1 MRINNE
7 HFRRTAQIG
16 RAGGMI
22 WMISITLLFEFYN
35 LYFAQLS
42 IFFTLGIAIII
53 ISLSSILFYWSII
66 TLSHARAMP
75 MEKFVDEVKRRNL
88 RRRFFIVLILEI
100 IAFNIAPLLLLWF
113 GHIEYIVP
121 VEILICAIHFIPLAR
136 IFNMPVYYF
145 LGSTV
150 SLITILTII
159 FIPASSQIGNLFA
172 IAAIPSLS
180 FIILNLIAI
189 VFILNDAKQYF
200 EPSHAAAQRI
210 IT

>member
-1 MRINNE
+1 
-7 HFRRTAQIG
+7 
-16 RAGGMI
+16 
-22 WMISITLLFEFYN
+22 
-35 LYFAQLS
+35 
-42 IFFTLGIAIII
+42 
-53 ISLSSILFYWSII
+53 
-66 TLSHARAMP
+66 MP
-75 MEKFVDEVKRRNL
+75 LEKFVDEVKRRNL

-200 EPSHAAAQRI
+200 EPSHAAVAPRSAV
-210 IT
+210 